1 MKAEGDNRFLEG
13 FVNVSLI
20 ICVGAMAIVGAIQDG
35 MTGDYSLLAV
45 KALLYLIIVMVLPPP
60 MVRGLL
66 IKQGMI
72 DIPYKIISRPT
83 F

>member
-1 MKAEGDNRFLEG
+1 M
-13 FVNVSLI
+13 NVSLI
-20 ICVGAMAIVGAIQDG
+20 ICVGAMAIVGAIKDG

-45 KALLYLIIVMVLPPP
+45 KALLDLIIVMVLPPP

-66 IKQGMI
+66 IKQGMM